1 MHELQAITDAFEAS
15 QQKRETTFLATIVNT
30 FGSTYRQKGA
40 KMLITETGEMVGTL
54 SGGCVENDIFQYTKQ
69 IGAIRGL
76 MVEWEKSPDVSYGLS
91 DTEGASLAT
100 GGFHS

>member
-40 KMLITETGEMVGTL
+40 KMLITETGGNGRDFKWRL
-54 SGGCVENDIFQYTKQ
+54 CRK
-69 IGAIRGL
+69 
-76 MVEWEKSPDVSYGLS
+76 
-91 DTEGASLAT
+91 
-100 GGFHS
+100 